1 MLLRRSALRL
11 HDRGEDV
18 VRLQR
23 ALSELGYDVGEC
35 DGEFGYVTQD
45 ALMQFQREHRLRVD
59 GVAGPQVRAM
69 LFHPE
74 LQSTR
79 TVHIVKKDETL
90 TDIARRYGVTV
101 EYLQRSNRLSRRR
114 RLYEG
119 QRLVVRCRTV
129 LGFTERLTNARG
141 IDFVLRRTAQT
152 LTGLSAVHFRMDDSG
167 EWVRTAEPE
176 VLDVCRNRGT
186 GMFAYV
192 HTRGEGGQTAEA
204 FGAFLAAKKRWKPF
218 YDELNEIVRIP
229 DVFAVCVD
237 VGPIRFGDGARFLRW
252 IAGATEI
259 VRAAGLKLYVGI
271 PVFRPGLRGRLG
283 AAELDVRRL
292 ARHAHGLILQGHWF
306 TTWGDP
312 LPSLSTLQY
321 NLRRLCRQVP
331 SWKVILGMSLDA
343 YEYDEAS
350 RTVRTLSYQ
359 QGMALAYTQRQ
370 KPAWDDDRAVL
381 SCAWSDADTGAMK
394 ELWIAGSG
402 SVEAKIHLVERCR
415 LGGIFLGPLGGEDI
429 RIWQRLPRFLTA
441 CRHDRGGM
449 DIRIGMNR

>member
-1 MLLRRSALRL
+1 MLLRKSALRL

-23 ALSELGYDVGEC
+23 ALSQLGYDVGEC
-35 DGEFGYVTQD
+35 DGEFGYLTQD

-59 GVAGPQVRAM
+59 GIAGPEVRAM

-79 TVHIVKKDETL
+79 TVHIVRKDEAL
-90 TDIARRYGVTV
+90 TDIARQYGVAV
-101 EYLQRSNRLSRRR
+101 EFLQRSNRLSRRR

-129 LGFTERLTNARG
+129 LGFTDKLVNARG
-141 IDFVLRRTAQT
+141 IDFVLRRTGQT
-152 LTGLSAVHFRMDDSG
+152 LTGLSAVHLRLNDSG
-167 EWVRTAEPE
+167 EWIRTAETE
-176 VLDVCRNRGT
+176 ALDVCRERGV
-186 GMFAYV
+186 GMFALV
-192 HTRGEGGQTAEA
+192 HARGEDGQAHNE
-204 FGAFLAAKKRWKPF
+204 FGAFLTTKKRWQAF
-218 YDELNEIVRIP
+218 YAALKEIVRIP
-229 DVFAVCVD
+229 DVFAVYVD

-252 IAGATEI
+252 IVGAAEI

-271 PVFRPGLRGRLG
+271 PVFRPGVRGRLG
-283 AAELDVRRL
+283 AAELDARQL
-292 ARHAHGLILQGHWF
+292 ARHAHGLVLQGHWP

-312 LPSLSTLQY
+312 VPSLSTLQH

-331 SWKVILGMSLDA
+331 SWKIVLGMPLDA
-343 YEYDEAS
+343 REYDGAS
-350 RTVRTLSYQ
+350 KTVRALSYQ

-370 KPAWDDDRAVL
+370 KPAWDDEKAVL
-381 SCAWSDADTGAMK
+381 SCAWSDAETGAMK

-402 SVEAKIHLVERCR
+402 SVEANMRLVERHN
-415 LGGIFLGPLGGEDI
+415 LGGILLGPLGGEDI
-429 RIWQRLPRFLTA
+429 RVWQRLPRFLTA